1 MSRQSGYIAVF
12 DVGKTNKKLLI
23 YDRELNLTDSV
34 YAQFDE
40 VKQGAEV
47 HELLE
52 ETAAWFLNA
61 LADMAS
67 RYSIQAVSVS
77 AHGATFVCLDAAG
90 KLAMPVL
97 SYTTDPGEAFHE
109 AFAVRFG
116 DPLALQRETATPSMP
131 GLGCIAKGLFYVM
144 EHYPEGFAR
153 TKTILNLPQY
163 YGFLLTGKLGMEQ
176 TYLGSHTH
184 LWDFGQHTWSGV
196 MERLGVRDKFPAEV
210 QKPWEI
216 LGIVTP
222 EVSRQT
228 GLPGDAIVTIGI
240 HDSNASLL
248 PYLITVQEPFMLL
261 STGSVCVVMHP
272 TADTSL
278 RDDELG
284 KVIFYNLS
292 AFGDPVK
299 TTIFLAGLEFDVYMG
314 LLAGR
319 HGQKGY
325 PAFDRALLEDI
336 LTRRTEFILPAI
348 VPFGMFPDSPARII
362 EGGTVYPFGDVA
374 LGKTPLFFGDFERS
388 YVVLT
393 LSIALQTR
401 MALELAG
408 HHIQVNAVAPGEIF
422 VDAARDF
429 FEDPA
434 NQARFAAI
442 PAGRIGRVDEVA
454 GMVVQLA
461 SDESS
466 YITGQTIFIDG
477 GQMIT

>member
-1 MSRQSGYIAVF
+1 M
-12 DVGKTNKKLLI
+12 
-23 YDRELNLTDSV
+23 
-34 YAQFDE
+34 
-40 VKQGAEV
+40 
-47 HELLE
+47 
-52 ETAAWFLNA
+52 
-61 LADMAS
+61 
-67 RYSIQAVSVS
+67 
-77 AHGATFVCLDAAG
+77 
-90 KLAMPVL
+90 
-97 SYTTDPGEAFHE
+97 
-109 AFAVRFG
+109 
-116 DPLALQRETATPSMP
+116 
-131 GLGCIAKGLFYVM
+131 AKGLFYVM

-196 MERLGVRDKFPAEV
+196 MERLGVRDKFPTKV

-216 LGIVTP
+216 LGTVTP

-228 GLPGDAIVTIGI
+228 GLPGDAIVTMGI

-248 PYLITVQEPFMLL
+248 PYLITVREPFMLL

-272 TADTSL
+272 TADTAL

-314 LLAGR
+314 LLAGS

-336 LTRRTEFILPAI
+336 LTCRTEFILPAI
-348 VPFGMFPDSPARII
+348 VPFGMFPDSPARVI

-374 LGKTPLFFGDFERS
+374 LGKTPVFFGDFERS
-388 YVVLT
+388 YAVLT

-401 MALELAG
+401 VALERAGLTKGMPVFIEGGFSHNEFYTVLMASLYPETQVALTNLHEASAFGAALLALSALNG
-408 HHIQVNAVAPGEIF
+408 VHPETLRDRFTIETSRLAPVKLTGLREYGE
-422 VDAARDF
+422 DF
-429 FEDPA
+429 E
-434 NQARFAAI
+434 QHLKAI
-442 PAGRIGRVDEVA
+442 
-454 GMVVQLA
+454 
-461 SDESS
+461 
-466 YITGQTIFIDG
+466 
-477 GQMIT
+477 